1 MRLPF
6 SHVVHVYCLVMA
18 ARRPIVRAVLII
30 VCVLALVVVALGLWV
45 VRLARAVPEY
55 YHPMPASSENAAA
68 AESVEHVLAREIS
81 RVRPAAA
88 DSKATRGS
96 YESERWEVNLSEEDL
111 NAWLSLRLPEWLRS
125 RGTTLP
131 AGFTDPVIECVDGA
145 LILAAT
151 WDSPIGKVVISQPI
165 SIVNGHELVLD
176 GPVVGDLPA
185 PAVFQEAIEAV
196 LGRVKAGLTMQ
207 AGRVKLERIGLEDG
221 RAVRIETIRAD
232 ANGLV
237 LVCRTVR

>member
-1 MRLPF
+1 
-6 SHVVHVYCLVMA
+6 MA
-18 ARRPIVRAVLII
+18 SRRPIVRAVLII

-55 YHPMPASSENAAA
+55 YHPMAASSEHAAA

-88 DSKATRGS
+88 GSSAARGN
-96 YESERWEVNLSEEDL
+96 YESERWEVSFTEEDL

-125 RGTTLP
+125 RGAALP
-131 AGFTDPVIECVDGA
+131 AGFTDPVIECVDGG
-145 LILAAT
+145 LILAAS

-165 SIVNGHELVLD
+165 SIVDGHELVLQS
-176 GPVVGDLPA
+176 PAIGDLPA
-185 PAVFQEAIEAV
+185 PAV
-196 LGRVKAGLTMQ
+196 LGDALTTLLEHVKGGITMQ
-207 AGRVKLERIGLEDG
+207 AGRVSIERIGLEDG
-221 RAVRIETIRAD
+221 RAVRIESMRAD
-232 ANGLV
+232 SNGLV